1 MASEPAKDNC
11 DHWDIGDRYLM
22 GAELNRMLL
31 PLYVEVYALRERKCR
46 LKCIYDTYVA
56 YRYVVGGEVT
66 HNCETK
72 ADCNPPPSPQ
82 AGVEPLKCVRRT
94 GQLKD
99 KLLDKDKKFE
109 VLETSLMVEI
119 DRLKAE
125 IFRLEEDI
133 AYEKEQRGNLTE
145 KREAYGITQRDI
157 DFLYPEADE
166 VITTYAP
173 DSDVAID
180 IEDKTPWN
188 WLYAGGGL
196 VGVGLLFWF
205 ISSKLED

>member
-1 MASEPAKDNC
+1 MASEPARDNC
-11 DHWDIGDRYLM
+11 DHWDMGDRYLSS
-22 GAELNRMLL
+22 GELNQYLL

-72 ADCNPPPSPQ
+72 VDCAQPPPPQ
-82 AGVEPLKCVRRT
+82 SGVEPLKCVRRT

-99 KLLDKDKKFE
+99 KPQFKDKKFAD
-109 VLETSLMVEI
+109 LKAPLHVEI
-119 DRLKAE
+119 DQLKVE
-125 IFRLEEDI
+125 IFQLEEDI

-166 VITTYAP
+166 VIATYAP
-173 DSDVAID
+173 DSDVALD